1 MVTRL
6 NSLRRAYLKRRE
18 QLRTAMFAAGPACDD
33 TTADLFTAPDVFES
47 EPDTVRQEREAAAKR
62 ICRTCPARPQ
72 CLAYAL
78 DIRPTEGVW
87 AGLSVEEIR
96 ALSLFGIAPNVEQ
109 EVA

>member
-1 MVTRL
+1 MS
-6 NSLRRAYLKRRE
+6 SLRRAYLKRRE
-18 QLRTAMFAAGPACDD
+18 QLREAMFAAGPACTDAD
-33 TTADLFTAPDVFES
+33 PDLFTAPDVFEP
-47 EPDTVRQEREAAAKR
+47 EPDTVREEREAAAKR

-87 AGLSVEEIR
+87 AALSVEEIR
-96 ALSLFGIAPNVEQ
+96 TLSLFGIAPDVEQ

>member
-1 MVTRL
+1 M

-18 QLRTAMFAAGPACDD
+18 QLREAMFAAGPACTGAD
-33 TTADLFTAPDVFES
+33 ADLFTAPDVFEP
-47 EPDTVRQEREAAAKR
+47 ERLTVRRDREAAAKR
-62 ICRTCPARPQ
+62 ICLTCPARSQ

-96 ALSLFGIAPNVEQ
+96 ALSLWPAPEADER